1 MPFFDRKNHRLQNYD
16 YGQSGYYFITI
27 CTRDRAPILSTI
39 STQSVGSD
47 ALVAPNPTVI
57 LTPLG
62 EKVHE
67 SWNKIETLNDH
78 VFIRKYIFM
87 PDHIHGIIFIDN
99 PDVITNPNGDFDFQV
114 QERRGRR
121 SLQGLVK
128 DFKSVTTRQYRSMFH
143 VNESLWQSSYYDTV
157 IRTREQ
163 YIDIWNYIEKNPQKW
178 LFEHS

>member
-1 MPFFDRKNHRLQNYD
+1 MPFFDRKNHRLKNYD

-47 ALVAPNPTVI
+47 ALVAPKPTVT

-62 EKVHE
+62 EKIHE

-99 PDVITNPNGDFDFQV
+99 PDVITNPKGDFDFQV

-121 SLQGLVK
+121 S
-128 DFKSVTTRQYRSMFH
+128 
-143 VNESLWQSSYYDTV
+143 
-157 IRTREQ
+157 
-163 YIDIWNYIEKNPQKW
+163 
-178 LFEHS
+178 